1 MLKRMIGAAGLL
13 GAGIMI
19 GRALSRSR
27 DEGIQQA
34 AKPPAT
40 PKVRDA
46 GPEAMSSA
54 PKRWDVVDQQ
64 ADESFPASDP
74 PGNY

>member
-1 MLKRMIGAAGLL
+1 MFLRVLSAAGLI
-13 GAGIMI
+13 GAGVLI
-19 GRALSRSR
+19 GRSFNRANAPAPTIDST
-27 DEGIQQA
+27 
-34 AKPPAT
+34 KPM

-46 GPEAMSSA
+46 GPETMAA
-54 PKRWDVVDQQ
+54 PPSRWDVVDQQ

>member
-1 MLKRMIGAAGLL
+1 MFLRVLGAAGLI
-13 GAGIMI
+13 GAGVLI
-19 GRALSRSR
+19 GRSFTRANAPAPVV
-27 DEGIQQA
+27 DP
-34 AKPPAT
+34 KPM

-46 GPEAMSSA
+46 GADAMSA
-54 PKRWDVVDQQ
+54 PPKRWDMVDQQ

>member
-1 MLKRMIGAAGLL
+1 MLLRVLGAAGLI
-13 GAGIMI
+13 GAGVLI
-19 GRALSRSR
+19 GRSIPRP
-27 DEGIQQA
+27 
-34 AKPPAT
+34 PPAAPQKPL

-46 GPEAMSSA
+46 GPASMDA
-54 PKRWDVVDQQ
+54 PPKRWDMVDQQ

>member
-1 MLKRMIGAAGLL
+1 MFLRILGAAGLI
-13 GAGIMI
+13 GAGVLI
-19 GRALSRSR
+19 GRAFNRANLPAPVI
-27 DEGIQQA
+27 DP
-34 AKPPAT
+34 KPL

-46 GPEAMSSA
+46 GPDTMSA
-54 PKRWDVVDQQ
+54 PPKRWDMVDQQ